1 MTIPEGDPKSSAIQ
15 INFAAKPFDCL
26 LGVMAIWS
34 AGVLS
39 WTQTWTVQPDQGVAV
54 VKVLSIQKSHNNLCG
69 VWVLFTWV
77 QDAKVEAS

>member
-1 MTIPEGDPKSSAIQ
+1 MIKRNSHCPKFKKIFLTIPEGDPKSSAIQ

-39 WTQTWTVQPDQGVAV
+39 WTQT
-54 VKVLSIQKSHNNLCG
+54 
-69 VWVLFTWV
+69 
-77 QDAKVEAS
+77 